1 MGFFEPFAGLL
12 AAFYAVIPSYGLA
25 IILLT
30 LTTRIL
36 LLPLSIKSTRSM
48 REMQIIQPE
57 IKKLQ
62 KKHKGDR
69 QKLNVEMMALY
80 KEHGVNPFG
89 GCMPLLLQM
98 PVFIALFR
106 VIQTP
111 RAYLVPWDS
120 SGLYK
125 ALDTPSTALDVHNFF
140 GLRLDCSVTRAWE
153 GAHGPIAN
161 ITEICGGSPLKAL
174 PYIML
179 ILLMAGATF
188 YQQRQM
194 MAARGGSTDP
204 KAQQMQ
210 TFMKVMPLMLLVF
223 GLGFPAGVVLYWV
236 TTNAW
241 TIIQQ
246 RIMLKAA
253 PPIQVSQVTG
263 TKAKTTKAK
272 TTKAMSSGDGSPAKG
287 GSKTTSKSTGQ
298 AAKKTTAKN
307 SSGNPAEKSPSSK
320 TTSSGSPNRSKKK
333 RKR

>member
-30 LTTRIL
+30 LTTRIV

-98 PVFIALFR
+98 PVFIALFQ
-106 VIQTP
+106 VIQRP

-120 SGLYK
+120 SSLYR
-125 ALDTPSTALDVHNFF
+125 ALDSPSTALDVHNFF
-140 GLRLDCSVTRAWE
+140 GLRLDCSVTNSWE
-153 GAHGPIAN
+153 GAHGPVQN

-174 PYIML
+174 PYILL
-179 ILLMAGATF
+179 ILFMAGATF

-194 MAARGGSTDP
+194 MASRGGSTDP
-204 KAQQMQ
+204 QAQQMQ
-210 TFMKVMPLMLLVF
+210 TFMKVMPLILLVF

-236 TTNAW
+236 TTNIW

-253 PPIQVSQVTG
+253 PPIQAGQSSG
-263 TKAKTTKAK
+263 TKAKTTKSL
-272 TTKAMSSGDGSPAKG
+272 SSGNSSGSAKG
-287 GSKTTSKSTGQ
+287 GSKTTSKTTGQ
-298 AAKKTTAKN
+298 GAKKTTAKN
-307 SSGNPAEKSPSSK
+307 SSGKPVAKNPSAK
-320 TTSSGSPNRSKKK
+320 TTPTGSPNRSKKK